1 MLVRVYAEK
10 AVSAGEK
17 QECQV
22 LMESVGH
29 KIGRLER
36 TSAGNG
42 HEHRF
47 YVQKRGKMPHL
58 RGKNGP

>member
-1 MLVRVYAEK
+1 VYAEK

-22 LMESVGH
+22 LMDSVGH

-42 HEHRF
+42 QEI
-47 YVQKRGKMPHL
+47 YVKKRGKMPHL